1 MKNDAAIFEGSW
13 AVTKLNILL
22 PYDTAILLLG
32 MVSAL
37 KNGKLTSTQN
47 VEIYISFIQVQ
58 NMKVTKMSFSRWV
71 GK

>member
-1 MKNDAAIFEGSW
+1 MMQPFLK
-13 AVTKLNILL
+13 AVGQLLTKLNILL

>member
-1 MKNDAAIFEGSW
+1 MMQPFLK
-13 AVTKLNILL
+13 AVGQLLTKLNILL

-47 VEIYISFIQVQ
+47 VEIYTSFIQVQ